1 MISIEEAYRLIAT
14 HVATLP
20 IEDVALADSVGRVLS
35 RDICA
40 DVDSPPHRKSL
51 MDGFAVRSNDVNANL
66 RRLKIIETVV
76 AGGWPQKIVNHGEA
90 ARIMT
95 GAPLPE
101 GSDAVVM
108 IEKTATESVGEFNFV
123 VVHQDAI
130 APGNHVMQQADNFA
144 ADSVVLK
151 HGHRIRPADVGL
163 LAEVGAHRILAGS
176 RPTVAVLP
184 TGDELVTC
192 SQQPSRGQI
201 RNSNGPMLIALT
213 KQLGLTTIDLG
224 IGRDNPGELET
235 IIQSGL
241 QHDLFILSGG
251 VSEGLL
257 DLVPSTLQ
265 RLGVVEVFH
274 RINIKPGK
282 PIWFGVFSKSG
293 RRCYVFGLPGNP
305 VSSLVGYHLFVRT
318 AIRRLEMDLKPE
330 PKFVIARL
338 FESHETRGDRP
349 TYWPARWHENNS
361 STRQVQ
367 PIAWH
372 GSSDLLALG
381 SADGLIYFPGG
392 SATHDSGKEV
402 EFYPLAD

>member
-1 MISIEEAYRLIAT
+1 MISIDEAHRLIAT
-14 HVATLP
+14 HVGTLA
-20 IEDVALADSVGRVLS
+20 IEELALADSVGRILS
-35 RDICA
+35 RNICA

-51 MDGFAVRSNDVNANL
+51 MDGFAIRSSDVNANL

-76 AGGWPQKIVNHGEA
+76 AGGWPQKIVNPGEA
-90 ARIMT
+90 TRIMT

-108 IEKTATESVGEFNFV
+108 LEKTTTESVGEFNFV
-123 VVHQDAI
+123 VVHPVTI
-130 APGNHVMQQADNFA
+130 APGNHVMQPADNFA
-144 ADSVVLK
+144 ANSVVLNR
-151 HGHRIRPADVGL
+151 GHRIRAADVGL

-192 SQQPSRGQI
+192 DQQPGRGQI
-201 RNSNGPMLIALT
+201 RNSNGPMLIALAR
-213 KQLGLTTIDLG
+213 QLGLTTIDLG
-224 IGRDNPGELET
+224 IGRDNPRELAT
-235 IIQSGL
+235 MIQSGL
-241 QHDLFILSGG
+241 QHDLFILTGG

-257 DLVPSTLQ
+257 DLVPATLQ

-274 RINIKPGK
+274 KINIKPGK
-282 PIWFGVFSKSG
+282 PIWFGVFSTAEH
-293 RRCYVFGLPGNP
+293 RCYVFGLPGNP
-305 VSSLVGYHLFVRT
+305 VSSLVGFHLFVRT

-330 PKFVIARL
+330 PKSVSAKL
-338 FESHETRGDRP
+338 FESLETRGDRP
-349 TYWPARWHENNS
+349 TYWPGRWLENNS

-392 SATHDSGKEV
+392 SATHDAGKKV